1 MTNTTSTPAF
11 QLYDIVSV
19 QGFQRVHEPVACI
32 AATSREEALATYH
45 RNPAAYLYPQSGG
58 EIVEG
63 LPLAAFETHY
73 RRFTG
78 PFTVGTPGSATV
90 EIHEG
95 LASAVA
101 ALQFV
106 GMGPEA
112 SVKCAQGWTVA
123 LPQS

>member
-1 MTNTTSTPAF
+1 MSINKAIR
-11 QLYDIVSV
+11 LHDIVSV
-19 QGFQRVHEPVACI
+19 QGGQRVHEPVACI
-32 AATSREEALATYH
+32 AAASCEEALATYH
-45 RNPAAYLYPQSGG
+45 RNPTAYLYPQSGG

-63 LPLAAFETHY
+63 LPLAAYETHY

-78 PFTVGTPGSATV
+78 PFTVGTPGSAAV
-90 EIHEG
+90 EIHED

-101 ALQFV
+101 AMQFV
-106 GMGPEA
+106 GSAA